1 MPVIGDVTA
10 RIGVDDSGLKRGLD
24 SAGQYTASKF
34 KAIGAAAA
42 ATFAASFAVNAQL
55 QVARRI
61 PRNLRD

>member
-42 ATFAASFAVNAQL
+42 ATFAASFAVKRL
-55 QVARRI
+55 QK
-61 PRNLRD
+61 